1 MLPLLW
7 AIHWSCAFSISLGV
21 RGREGRRRLGR
32 LVAGAGLELVL
43 REGDAI
49 LNNAF
54 LVKKRRE
61 ERILPKK
68 ESERSQEAL
77 LVEE

>member
-61 ERILPKK
+61 ERYLA
-68 ESERSQEAL
+68 EEREREKSRSTL
-77 LVEE
+77 G